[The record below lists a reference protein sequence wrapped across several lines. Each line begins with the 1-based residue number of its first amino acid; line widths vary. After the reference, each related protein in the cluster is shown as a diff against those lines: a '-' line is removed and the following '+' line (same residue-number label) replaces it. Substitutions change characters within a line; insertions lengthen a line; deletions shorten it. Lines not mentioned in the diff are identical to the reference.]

1 MDFVPEWSY
10 SSSYWSHCMVEG
22 VMTSMTDDLVSPPRI
37 NPLNSNKCFCS
48 KHYVTYC
55 DPFIMVFVPEWS
67 YSSSYWSHCV
77 VEGVT
82 TSTTD
87 LKIWTLATNDVFSLL
102 ALKTFYYGIECD
114 TVEQSFYYL
123 SDLTRVCTVE

>member
-1 MDFVPEWSY
+1 ME
-10 SSSYWSHCMVEG
+10 
-22 VMTSMTDDLVSPPRI
+22 
-37 NPLNSNKCFCS
+37 
-48 KHYVTYC
+48 
-55 DPFIMVFVPEWS
+55 FVPEWS

-114 TVEQSFYYL
+114 TVE
-123 SDLTRVCTVE
+123 

>member
-1 MDFVPEWSY
+1 
-10 SSSYWSHCMVEG
+10 
-22 VMTSMTDDLVSPPRI
+22 MTSTTDHFVSPPNI
-37 NPLNSNKCFCS
+37 NFLNCNKCSCS
-48 KHYVTYC
+48 KIYVRDC
-55 DPFIMVFVPEWS
+55 DSFHMKFVPEWS

-114 TVEQSFYYL
+114 TVE
-123 SDLTRVCTVE
+123 

>member
-1 MDFVPEWSY
+1 MSLLVTPHYEQTNNFFDSLIMD
-10 SSSYWSHCMVEG
+10 
-22 VMTSMTDDLVSPPRI
+22 
-37 NPLNSNKCFCS
+37 
-48 KHYVTYC
+48 
-55 DPFIMVFVPEWS
+55 FVPEWS

-114 TVEQSFYYL
+114 TVE
-123 SDLTRVCTVE
+123 